1 MSIPMSAPSL
11 QADEPC
17 DPFMAGLTFHH
28 APVSGKDAADVHE
41 YVKAMQRAGAVVTPQ
56 HDARVTH
63 VVLSKTGPAGSED
76 EALYKAAGRAGS
88 RVVSWFWIQECLKA
102 RELVSVD
109 DSVLFRPLPSLEGLP
124 EMRGLKICVTGY
136 TGDRRAELITII
148 GLLGAE
154 YMRSLDRRSTHL
166 VCYEFEGAKW
176 AKANQTKIQKIVS
189 HRWLEACLGKWT
201 RMPEAPYATLSGKEE
216 DELAAAAAEDPEVP
230 DSDDEGAI
238 VEDSLATEPAEP
250 AGGSA
255 DKQKRA
261 RDATRAP
268 EGSLG
273 TFVTELTAG
282 AAVGGLLGRG
292 GVGADDDLAPGTVL
306 RDVSS
311 AQDAPEREDAQ
322 EKEMQPPAPRAPR
335 SASQSQ
341 GKSRGA
347 APLVLSPDWG
357 ALEQRASQHIERSRR
372 DVELDPTLARM
383 RRDGERPAAAQ
394 LAFAGRVGSPDAV
407 EAAFGGRFADRAP
420 ARFHA
425 FGDGDAPLA
434 ADDFSTF
441 LTHIAAG
448 SWEPD
453 VDATWNGDDGDDGSG
468 PNWLT
473 RVRTGETRFETL
485 AARPTGSSFRAVV
498 VHEPAPGT
506 FLACLPDT
514 RTEDLERWS
523 ALVVE
528 SKTRSARGPL
538 GAAVLARLRME
549 TAKQPDGDASAA
561 GPDALLRAFLEV
573 YCPFGH
579 EMGWSS
585 LRAMLRPAGRE
596 SDARLRLRDARDV
609 VTLPRRTPG
618 NLEGVTLCEVRRPL
632 SEVLAGF
639 HELLAGPTEPDMTQG
654 APADALTA
662 PPSTKAWTAD
672 HGARIS
678 VQACAP
684 GSQAAVAAASAG
696 WLAADDPA
704 EAPRDENDAPTREV
718 PEVPSPEKEERE
730 EEEEEEEVRGDL
742 AARLDACAGAGAET
756 EAPPAAD
763 EATCSDDEDAVAPGR
778 RARGVKRAV
787 LLTQDTAEDED
798 EDGDGDGDEKNSA
811 AASVPRAKR
820 ARAAKTPAAVAP
832 RATRSKTPVAAAKT
846 PAAVAPRATRSK
858 TPVAA
863 AKTPAAAAKTPRAK
877 TAAPPSSGAPKA
889 KASKPASK
897 KISSRTPA
905 SRVAPSASGSGEGT
919 RHASSPPPNTEEKR
933 RPRVALSGFSSAD
946 LTKYGATVTRLGAS
960 LCAGHAWD
968 PRATHVVFGPR
979 GSRSIKF
986 LAAAASGVPLLDASF
1001 LDASRRAGKLL
1012 GPETF
1017 QQHLWRGG
1025 WRGADAGLVAPDAAA
1040 HWLSRTRSA
1049 SRVPSVDARPFA
1061 GLVVAVA
1068 PFPSSNRVERDM
1080 LVAVLRA
1087 GGARVSTVSAKGALI
1102 PAAPA
1107 PDVAIVD
1114 PGSFA
1119 GADAAAGRA
1128 GAAAAAAAGG
1138 ACVAPEFFKSW
1149 LSRPGASLA
1158 QHVLRGEVV
1167 GALADALKRTSGA
1180 DAEEAEEEAEEPAP
1194 PSTSRAEAPRRAA
1207 KPAPR
1212 PKASEAAASKAA
1224 GSGGSGTKRAPAKD
1238 RAVPIVGKR
1247 RRVLAPRN

>member
-832 RATRSKTPVAAAKT
+832 RATRSKTPAAAAKT

-905 SRVAPSASGSGEGT
+905 SRVAPSASGSDEGT

-1128 GAAAAAAAGG
+1128 GAAAAACRGRR
-1138 ACVAPEFFKSW
+1138 VRR
-1149 LSRPGASLA
+1149 SRVLQELA
-1158 QHVLRGEVV
+1158 L
-1167 GALADALKRTSGA
+1167 
-1180 DAEEAEEEAEEPAP
+1180 
-1194 PSTSRAEAPRRAA
+1194 APRRQPGAA
-1207 KPAPR
+1207 RAPR
-1212 PKASEAAASKAA
+1212 R
-1224 GSGGSGTKRAPAKD
+1224 GGRRA
-1238 RAVPIVGKR
+1238 R
-1247 RRVLAPRN
+1247 RRTQAHVRRGRRGGGGGGGGTGAAVDVACRGASPRGETRASAEGV

>member
-28 APVSGKDAADVHE
+28 APVAGKDAADVQE
-41 YVKAMQRAGAVVTPQ
+41 YVKAMQRAGAVVTPH

-76 EALYKAAGRAGS
+76 EALHKAAGRAGS

-102 RELVSVD
+102 NELVPVD

-124 EMRGLKICVTGY
+124 EMRDLKVCVTGY
-136 TGDRRAELITII
+136 TGDRRAELITIV

-154 YMRSLDRRSTHL
+154 YMRALDRRSTHL

-176 AKANQTKIQKIVS
+176 AKANQTKLQKIVS
-189 HRWLEACLGKWT
+189 HRWLERCLEKWT
-201 RMPEAPYATLSGKEE
+201 ALPEAPFAERSGKEE
-216 DELAAAAAEDPEVP
+216 DALAAAAAEDPEVP
-230 DSDDEGAI
+230 DSDDEGAV

-255 DKQKRA
+255 AERA
-261 RDATRAP
+261 RARKSARAP
-268 EGSLG
+268 EGSFG

-282 AAVGGLLGRG
+282 AAAGAGTRG
-292 GVGADDDLAPGTVL
+292 VAGADDDVAPGTVL
-306 RDVSS
+306 REVSS
-311 AQDAPEREDAQ
+311 AQEAAEREEGERD
-322 EKEMQPPAPRAPR
+322 MQPPAPRAPR

-372 DVELDPTLARM
+372 DVELDPTLLALRG
-383 RRDGERPAAAQ
+383 RGEPIAAAQ

-407 EAAFGGRFADRAP
+407 EAAFGGRFADRQP

-434 ADDFSTF
+434 AEDFAAF
-441 LTHIAAG
+441 ARHVAAG
-448 SWEPD
+448 VWEPD
-453 VDATWNGDDGDDGSG
+453 VDERNANAK
-468 PNWLT
+468 PAWLR
-473 RVRTGETRFETL
+473 RVLAGETRFETL
-485 AARPTGSSFRAVV
+485 AARPAGVGSSAVSV
-498 VHEPAPGT
+498 TEPAPGL
-506 FLACLPDT
+506 FLACLSSA
-514 RTEDLERWS
+514 RAEDVARWG
-523 ALVVE
+523 ALCVD

-538 GAAVLARLRME
+538 GAAVLARLQME
-549 TAKQPDGDASAA
+549 TAKQPDGDGALA
-561 GPDALLRAFLEV
+561 GPDALLRTFLEV

-585 LRAMLRPAGRE
+585 LRAMLRPAATGRANAE
-596 SDARLRLRDARDV
+596 KSSARLRLRDAGEV

-639 HELLAGPTEPDMTQG
+639 HELLAGPTEPDMTQA
-654 APADALTA
+654 APAEALPA
-662 PPSTKAWTAD
+662 PPRTKSWTVD
-672 HGARIS
+672 HGTRVS

-696 WLAADDPA
+696 WLAADEPA
-704 EAPRDENDAPTREV
+704 EAPRDDAPAREG
-718 PEVPSPEKEERE
+718 PSPETRDAQDARE
-730 EEEEEEEVRGDL
+730 EEAVRGDL

-763 EATCSDDEDAVAPGR
+763 EATRSDDEDAVAPGR
-778 RARGVKRAV
+778 RARRGGARARPV
-787 LLTQDTAEDED
+787 LLTQDTAEDEGGD
-798 EDGDGDGDEKNSA
+798 LSGDGDGDGEEKDSA
-811 AASVPRAKR
+811 AASVPRARR
-820 ARAAKTPAAVAP
+820 ARAAKTPVTKTPVTKTPVAVAA
-832 RATRSKTPVAAAKT
+832 RATRS
-846 PAAVAPRATRSK
+846 
-858 TPVAA
+858 
-863 AKTPAAAAKTPRAK
+863 KTPAAAAKTSKK
-877 TAAPPSSGAPKA
+877 TSS
-889 KASKPASK
+889 ASK
-897 KISSRTPA
+897 KTSSA
-905 SRVAPSASGSGEGT
+905 SKKPSSKKPSSTRGAQASGSGPRGV
-919 RHASSPPPNTEEKR
+919 SSPPAAAR
-933 RPRVALSGFSSAD
+933 RPRVALSGFGSAD
-946 LTKYGATVTRLGAS
+946 LTKYGATATRLGAS

-1001 LDASRRAGKLL
+1001 LDASRRAGALL

-1017 QQHLWRGG
+1017 GDHLWRGG
-1025 WRGADAGLVAPDAAA
+1025 WRGADAGLVAPDAAKR
-1040 HWLSRTRSA
+1040 WLSLNRGSGE
-1049 SRVPSVDARPFA
+1049 DARPFA

-1080 LVAVLRA
+1080 LVEVLRA

-1107 PDVAIVD
+1107 PDVAVVD

-1167 GALADALKRTSGA
+1167 GALADALARTSGA
-1180 DAEEAEEEAEEPAP
+1180 DAEEADEEAEPPAP
-1194 PSTSRAEAPRRAA
+1194 RSTSRAEARLRAA
-1207 KPAPR
+1207 KPAPQA
-1212 PKASEAAASKAA
+1212 KAAEAAASEAA
-1224 GSGGSGTKRAPAKD
+1224 GGSGTKRASAKD

>member
-28 APVSGKDAADVHE
+28 APVAGKDAADVQE
-41 YVKAMQRAGAVVTPQ
+41 YVKAMQRAGAVVTPH

-76 EALYKAAGRAGS
+76 EALHKAAGRAGS

-102 RELVSVD
+102 NELVPVD

-124 EMRGLKICVTGY
+124 EMRDLKVCVTGY
-136 TGDRRAELITII
+136 TGDRRAELITIV

-154 YMRSLDRRSTHL
+154 YMRALDRRSTHL

-176 AKANQTKIQKIVS
+176 AKANQTKLQKIVS
-189 HRWLEACLGKWT
+189 HRWLEQCLEKWT
-201 RMPEAPYATLSGKEE
+201 ALPEAPFAERSGKEE
-216 DELAAAAAEDPEVP
+216 DALAAAAAEDPEVP
-230 DSDDEGAI
+230 DSDDEGAV

-255 DKQKRA
+255 AERA
-261 RDATRAP
+261 RARKSARAP
-268 EGSLG
+268 EGSFG

-282 AAVGGLLGRG
+282 AAAGAGTRG
-292 GVGADDDLAPGTVL
+292 VAGADDDVAPGTVL

-311 AQDAPEREDAQ
+311 AQEAAEREEGERD
-322 EKEMQPPAPRAPR
+322 MQPPAPRAPR

-341 GKSRGA
+341 GKSRGL
-347 APLVLSPDWG
+347 APGALLPGSELLSPDWG
-357 ALEQRASQHIERSRR
+357 ALELRASQHIERSRR
-372 DVELDPTLARM
+372 DVELDPTLLALRG
-383 RRDGERPAAAQ
+383 RGEPIAAAQ

-407 EAAFGGRFADRAP
+407 EAAFGGRFADRQP

-434 ADDFSTF
+434 AEDFAAF
-441 LTHIAAG
+441 ARHVAAG
-448 SWEPD
+448 VWEPD
-453 VDATWNGDDGDDGSG
+453 VDERNANAK
-468 PNWLT
+468 PAWLR
-473 RVRTGETRFETL
+473 RVLAGETRFETL
-485 AARPTGSSFRAVV
+485 AARPAGVGSSAVSV
-498 VHEPAPGT
+498 TEPAPGL
-506 FLACLPDT
+506 FLACLSSA
-514 RTEDLERWS
+514 RAEDVARWG
-523 ALVVE
+523 ALCVD

-538 GAAVLARLRME
+538 GAAVLARLQME
-549 TAKQPDGDASAA
+549 TAKQPDGDGALA
-561 GPDALLRAFLEV
+561 GPDALLRTFLEV

-585 LRAMLRPAGRE
+585 LRAMLRPAATGRANAE
-596 SDARLRLRDARDV
+596 KSSARLRLRDAGEV

-639 HELLAGPTEPDMTQG
+639 HELLAGPTEPDMTQA
-654 APADALTA
+654 APAEALPA
-662 PPSTKAWTAD
+662 PPRTKSWTVD
-672 HGARIS
+672 HGTRVS

-696 WLAADDPA
+696 WLAADEPA
-704 EAPRDENDAPTREV
+704 EAPRDDAPAREGA
-718 PEVPSPEKEERE
+718 SPETRDAQDARE
-730 EEEEEEEVRGDL
+730 EEAVRGDL

-763 EATCSDDEDAVAPGR
+763 EATRSDDEDAVAPGR
-778 RARGVKRAV
+778 RARRGGARARPV
-787 LLTQDTAEDED
+787 LLTQDTAEDEGGD
-798 EDGDGDGDEKNSA
+798 LSGDGDGDGEEKDSA
-811 AASVPRAKR
+811 AASVPRARR
-820 ARAAKTPAAVAP
+820 ARAAKTPVTKTPVAVAA
-832 RATRSKTPVAAAKT
+832 RATRS
-846 PAAVAPRATRSK
+846 
-858 TPVAA
+858 
-863 AKTPAAAAKTPRAK
+863 KTPAAAAKTSKK
-877 TAAPPSSGAPKA
+877 TSS
-889 KASKPASK
+889 ASK
-897 KISSRTPA
+897 KTSSA
-905 SRVAPSASGSGEGT
+905 SKKPSSKKPSSTRGAQASGSGPRGV
-919 RHASSPPPNTEEKR
+919 SSPPAAAR
-933 RPRVALSGFSSAD
+933 RPRVALSGFGSAD
-946 LTKYGATVTRLGAS
+946 LTKYGATATRLGAS

-1001 LDASRRAGKLL
+1001 LDASRRAGALL

-1017 QQHLWRGG
+1017 GDHLWRGG
-1025 WRGADAGLVAPDAAA
+1025 WRGADAGLVAPDAAKR
-1040 HWLSRTRSA
+1040 WLSLNRGSGE
-1049 SRVPSVDARPFA
+1049 DARPFA

-1080 LVAVLRA
+1080 LVEVLRA

-1107 PDVAIVD
+1107 PDVAVVD

-1167 GALADALKRTSGA
+1167 GALADALARTSGA
-1180 DAEEAEEEAEEPAP
+1180 GAEETDEEAEPPAP
-1194 PSTSRAEAPRRAA
+1194 RSTSRAEARLRAA
-1207 KPAPR
+1207 KPAPQA
-1212 PKASEAAASKAA
+1212 KAAEAAASEAA
-1224 GSGGSGTKRAPAKD
+1224 GGSGTKRASAKD

-1247 RRVLAPRN
+1247 RRVLAQRN

>member
-28 APVSGKDAADVHE
+28 APVAGKDAADVQE
-41 YVKAMQRAGAVVTPQ
+41 YVKAMQRAGAVVTPH

-76 EALYKAAGRAGS
+76 EALHKAAGRAGS

-102 RELVSVD
+102 NELVPVD

-124 EMRGLKICVTGY
+124 EMRDLKVCVTGY
-136 TGDRRAELITII
+136 TGDRRAELITIV

-154 YMRSLDRRSTHL
+154 YMRALDRRSTHL

-176 AKANQTKIQKIVS
+176 AKANQTKLQKIVS
-189 HRWLEACLGKWT
+189 HRWLEQCLEKWT
-201 RMPEAPYATLSGKEE
+201 ALPEAPFAERSGKEE
-216 DELAAAAAEDPEVP
+216 DALAAAAAEDPEIP

-255 DKQKRA
+255 AERA
-261 RDATRAP
+261 RARKSARAP
-268 EGSLG
+268 EGSFG

-282 AAVGGLLGRG
+282 AAAGAGARG
-292 GVGADDDLAPGTVL
+292 VVGADDDVAPGTVL

-311 AQDAPEREDAQ
+311 AQEAAEREEGERD
-322 EKEMQPPAPRAPR
+322 MQPPAPRAPR

-341 GKSRGA
+341 GKSRGL
-347 APLVLSPDWG
+347 APGALLPGSELLSPDWG
-357 ALEQRASQHIERSRR
+357 ALELRASQHIERSRR
-372 DVELDPTLARM
+372 DVELDPTLLAL
-383 RRDGERPAAAQ
+383 RDRGEPIAAAQ

-407 EAAFGGRFADRAP
+407 EAAFGGRFADRQP

-434 ADDFSTF
+434 AEDFAAF
-441 LTHIAAG
+441 ARHVAAG
-448 SWEPD
+448 VWEPD
-453 VDATWNGDDGDDGSG
+453 VDERNANAK
-468 PNWLT
+468 PAWLR
-473 RVRTGETRFETL
+473 RVLAGETRFETL
-485 AARPTGSSFRAVV
+485 AARPAGVGSSAVSV
-498 VHEPAPGT
+498 TEPAPGL
-506 FLACLPDT
+506 FLACLSSA
-514 RTEDLERWS
+514 RAEDVARWG
-523 ALVVE
+523 ALCVD

-538 GAAVLARLRME
+538 GAAVLARLQME
-549 TAKQPDGDASAA
+549 TAKQPDGDGALA
-561 GPDALLRAFLEV
+561 GPDALLRTFLEV

-585 LRAMLRPAGRE
+585 LRAMLRPAATGRANAE
-596 SDARLRLRDARDV
+596 KSSARLRLRDAGEV

-639 HELLAGPTEPDMTQG
+639 HELLAGPTEPDMTQA
-654 APADALTA
+654 APAEALPA
-662 PPSTKAWTAD
+662 PPRTKSWTVD
-672 HGARIS
+672 HGTRMS

-696 WLAADDPA
+696 WLAADEPA
-704 EAPRDENDAPTREV
+704 EAPRDDAPAREG
-718 PEVPSPEKEERE
+718 PSPETRDARPDARE
-730 EEEEEEEVRGDL
+730 EEAVDINL

-763 EATCSDDEDAVAPGR
+763 EATRSEDEDAVAPGR
-778 RARGVKRAV
+778 RARRGGARARPV
-787 LLTQDTAEDED
+787 LLTQDTTEDEGVD
-798 EDGDGDGDEKNSA
+798 LGGDGDGDGEEKDSA
-811 AASVPRAKR
+811 AASVPRARR
-820 ARAAKTPAAVAP
+820 ARAAKTPVTKTPVTKTPVTKTPVAVAA
-832 RATRSKTPVAAAKT
+832 RATRS
-846 PAAVAPRATRSK
+846 
-858 TPVAA
+858 
-863 AKTPAAAAKTPRAK
+863 KTPAAAAKTAK
-877 TAAPPSSGAPKA
+877 ITSS
-889 KASKPASK
+889 ASK
-897 KISSRTPA
+897 KTSSA
-905 SRVAPSASGSGEGT
+905 SKKTSSKLATRGAEASGSGPRGV
-919 RHASSPPPNTEEKR
+919 SSPPAAAR
-933 RPRVALSGFSSAD
+933 RPRVALSGFGSAD
-946 LTKYGATVTRLGAS
+946 LTKYGATATRLGAS

-1001 LDASRRAGKLL
+1001 LDASRRAGALL

-1017 QQHLWRGG
+1017 GDHLWRGG
-1025 WRGADAGLVAPDAAA
+1025 WRGADAGLVAPDAAKR
-1040 HWLSRTRSA
+1040 WLSRRQKAQARGSGE
-1049 SRVPSVDARPFA
+1049 DARPFA

-1080 LVAVLRA
+1080 LVEVLRA

-1107 PDVAIVD
+1107 PDVAVVD

-1167 GALADALKRTSGA
+1167 GALADALARTSGA
-1180 DAEEAEEEAEEPAP
+1180 GAEETDEEAEPPAP
-1194 PSTSRAEAPRRAA
+1194 RSTSRAEAPPRAA
-1207 KPAPR
+1207 KPAPQA
-1212 PKASEAAASKAA
+1212 KATEAAASEAA
-1224 GSGGSGTKRAPAKD
+1224 GGSGTKRVSAKD
-1238 RAVPIVGKR
+1238 RAMPIVGKR

>member
-28 APVSGKDAADVHE
+28 APISGKDAADVHE
-41 YVKAMQRAGAVVTPQ
+41 YVKAMQRAGAVVTPH
-56 HDARVTH
+56 HDAHVTH

-102 RELVSVD
+102 RELVPVD

-136 TGDRRAELITII
+136 TGDRRAELITIV

-154 YMRSLDRRSTHL
+154 YMRALDRRSTHL
-166 VCYEFEGAKW
+166 VCFEFEGAKW

-201 RMPEAPYATLSGKEE
+201 RLPEAPYATLSGKEE

-230 DSDDEGAI
+230 DSDDEGAL
-238 VEDSLATEPAEP
+238 VEDSLATEPADP
-250 AGGSA
+250 GGGSA
-255 DKQKRA
+255 AKRA
-261 RDATRAP
+261 RALGARAP

-282 AAVGGLLGRG
+282 DVVVGARG
-292 GVGADDDLAPGTVL
+292 VAGADDDVAPGTML

-311 AQDAPEREDAQ
+311 AQEAAAREEG

-335 SASQSQ
+335 SASQPRVE
-341 GKSRGA
+341 SRGA
-347 APLVLSPDWG
+347 AALAAPGSELPSPDWG

-372 DVELDPTLARM
+372 DVELDPTLSTLRG
-383 RRDGERPAAAQ
+383 RGEPVAAAQ

-407 EAAFGGRFADRAP
+407 EAAFGGRFAHRQP

-434 ADDFSTF
+434 ADDFSAF
-441 LTHIAAG
+441 LKHVAAG
-448 SWEPD
+448 VWEPD
-453 VDATWNGDDGDDGSG
+453 ALGADDGGT
-468 PNWLT
+468 PAWLR
-473 RVRTGETRFETL
+473 RVLTGETRFETF
-485 AARPTGSSFRAVV
+485 AARPALHVSGAPNSVSVV
-498 VHEPAPGT
+498 EPAPGM
-506 FLACLPDT
+506 FMACLSSA
-514 RTEDLERWS
+514 RAEDLERWS
-523 ALVVE
+523 ELCAE

-549 TAKQPDGDASAA
+549 TAKQPDGDVSPA

-585 LRAMLRPAGRE
+585 LRAMLRPAAAAAAGRE
-596 SDARLRLRDARDV
+596 SDARLRLRDAGEV

-632 SEVLAGF
+632 REVLAGF
-639 HELLAGPTEPDMTQG
+639 HELLAGPTEPDMTQ
-654 APADALTA
+654 ADRPADFSALGSA
-662 PPSTKAWTAD
+662 PPHTKEWTANE
-672 HGARIS
+672 GARMS

-696 WLAADDPA
+696 WLANDEPA
-704 EAPRDENDAPTREV
+704 ECARDDAPTRNAE
-718 PEVPSPEKEERE
+718 PEKEDE
-730 EEEEEEEVRGDL
+730 EEARGSKREVRGDL
-742 AARLDACAGAGAET
+742 AAQLDACAGAGAET
-756 EAPPAAD
+756 EALAVSAD
-763 EATCSDDEDAVAPGR
+763 EATEASDDETVVAPGR
-778 RARGVKRAV
+778 RARGANKRPV
-787 LLTQDTAEDED
+787 LLTQDTAEDEGA
-798 EDGDGDGDEKNSA
+798 DGDGNRDGDEKNSA
-811 AASVPRAKR
+811 RRARVPRATR
-820 ARAAKTPAAVAP
+820 ARTAKTPVSVATTPTTKTPKTPAADAK
-832 RATRSKTPVAAAKT
+832 ASRSKSAAA
-846 PAAVAPRATRSK
+846 R
-858 TPVAA
+858 
-863 AKTPAAAAKTPRAK
+863 PAAARAAGSTGPRA
-877 TAAPPSSGAPKA
+877 PSPA
-889 KASKPASK
+889 KASKKPSNTK
-897 KISSRTPA
+897 KLKKAARGGE
-905 SRVAPSASGSGEGT
+905 ASGSGP
-919 RHASSPPPNTEEKR
+919 RVSSFPPAAER
-933 RPRVALSGFSSAD
+933 RPRIALSGFSSAD
-946 LTKYGATVTRLGAS
+946 LTKYGATATRLGAS

-1001 LDASRRAGKLL
+1001 LDASRRAGAML
-1012 GPETF
+1012 GAETF
-1017 QQHLWRGG
+1017 GDHLWRGG
-1025 WRGADAGLVAPDAAA
+1025 WRGADAGLVAPDASARWWS
-1040 HWLSRTRSA
+1040 HSRRA
-1049 SRVPSVDARPFA
+1049 RENKEDPRPFA
-1061 GLVVAVA
+1061 GLCVAVA

-1149 LSRPGASLA
+1149 LSRPGTSLA

-1167 GALADALKRTSGA
+1167 GALADALARASGA
-1180 DAEEAEEEAEEPAP
+1180 DAERADEREAEKPAP
-1194 PSTSRAEAPRRAA
+1194 RPASRAKAPPRAA

-1212 PKASEAAASKAA
+1212 SKAAEAAASKAA
-1224 GSGGSGTKRAPAKD
+1224 GSGTKRTAAKD
-1238 RAVPIVGKR
+1238 RAAPIVSKR

>member
-41 YVKAMQRAGAVVTPQ
+41 YVKAMQRAGAVVTPH

-63 VVLSKTGPAGSED
+63 VILSKTGPAGSED

-282 AAVGGLLGRG
+282 AAVGGLIGRG
-292 GVGADDDLAPGTVL
+292 GAGADDDLAPGTVL

-311 AQDAPEREDAQ
+311 ARDAPEREDAQ
-322 EKEMQPPAPRAPR
+322 EKEKEMQPPAPRAPR

-347 APLVLSPDWG
+347 APPVLSPDWG

-407 EAAFGGRFADRAP
+407 EAAFGGRFADRQP

-434 ADDFSTF
+434 ADDFATF

-453 VDATWNGDDGDDGSG
+453 VDATWNGDDGRG
-468 PNWLT
+468 PAWLT
-473 RVRTGETRFETL
+473 RVLAGETRFETL

-506 FLACLPDT
+506 FLACLPDV

-523 ALVVE
+523 ALCVE

-549 TAKQPDGDASAA
+549 TAKQPDGDASPA

-596 SDARLRLRDARDV
+596 SDARLRLRDVRDV

-662 PPSTKAWTAD
+662 PPPTKAWTAD

-730 EEEEEEEVRGDL
+730 EEEEEKEFRGDL
-742 AARLDACAGAGAET
+742 AARLDACAGSGAET

-763 EATCSDDEDAVAPGR
+763 EATRSDDEDAIAPGR
-778 RARGVKRAV
+778 RARGAKRAV
-787 LLTQDTAEDED
+787 LLTQDTAED

-820 ARAAKTPAAVAP
+820 ARAAKTPVAVAP
-832 RATRSKTPVAAAKT
+832 RATRSKTPVAN
-846 PAAVAPRATRSK
+846 
-858 TPVAA
+858 
-863 AKTPAAAAKTPRAK
+863 AKTPRAK
-877 TAAPPSSGAPKA
+877 KQTAAPPSSVPPKA
-889 KASKPASK
+889 KASKPAVSK
-897 KISSRTPA
+897 TISSRTPA
-905 SRVAPSASGSGEGT
+905 SRVAPSASGSRSGEGT
-919 RHASSPPPNTEEKR
+919 RHAASSPPPNTER

-1049 SRVPSVDARPFA
+1049 FSSRDPSVDARPFA

-1114 PGSFA
+1114 PGAFA
-1119 GADAAAGRA
+1119 GADVAAGRA

-1180 DAEEAEEEAEEPAP
+1180 DAEEAEEEEAEKPAP
-1194 PSTSRAEAPRRAA
+1194 PSTTRAEAPRRAA

>member
-28 APVSGKDAADVHE
+28 APVAGKDAADVQE
-41 YVKAMQRAGAVVTPQ
+41 YVKAMQRAGAVVTPH

-76 EALYKAAGRAGS
+76 EALHKAAGRAGS

-102 RELVSVD
+102 NELVPVD

-124 EMRGLKICVTGY
+124 EMRDLKVCVTGY
-136 TGDRRAELITII
+136 TGDRRAELITIV

-154 YMRSLDRRSTHL
+154 YMRALDRRSTHL

-176 AKANQTKIQKIVS
+176 AKANQTKLQKIVS
-189 HRWLEACLGKWT
+189 HRWLEQCLEKWT
-201 RMPEAPYATLSGKEE
+201 ALPEAPFAERSGKEE
-216 DELAAAAAEDPEVP
+216 DALAAAAAEDPEIP
-230 DSDDEGAI
+230 DSDDEGAV

-255 DKQKRA
+255 AERA
-261 RDATRAP
+261 RARKSARAP
-268 EGSLG
+268 EGSFG

-282 AAVGGLLGRG
+282 AAAGAGTRG
-292 GVGADDDLAPGTVL
+292 VAGADDDVAPGTVL
-306 RDVSS
+306 REVSS
-311 AQDAPEREDAQ
+311 AQEAAEREEGERD
-322 EKEMQPPAPRAPR
+322 MQPPAPRAPR

-341 GKSRGA
+341 GKSRGL
-347 APLVLSPDWG
+347 APGALLPGSELPSPDWG
-357 ALEQRASQHIERSRR
+357 ALELRASQHIERSRR
-372 DVELDPTLARM
+372 DVELDPTLLALRG
-383 RRDGERPAAAQ
+383 RGEPIAAAQ

-407 EAAFGGRFADRAP
+407 EAAFGGRFADRQP

-434 ADDFSTF
+434 AEDFAAF
-441 LTHIAAG
+441 ARHVAAG
-448 SWEPD
+448 VWEPD
-453 VDATWNGDDGDDGSG
+453 VDERNANAK
-468 PNWLT
+468 PAWLR
-473 RVRTGETRFETL
+473 RVLAGETRFETL
-485 AARPTGSSFRAVV
+485 AARPAGVGSSAVSV
-498 VHEPAPGT
+498 TEPAPGL
-506 FLACLPDT
+506 FLACLSNA
-514 RTEDLERWS
+514 RAEDVARWG
-523 ALVVE
+523 ALCVD

-538 GAAVLARLRME
+538 GAAVLARLQME
-549 TAKQPDGDASAA
+549 TAKQPDGDGALA
-561 GPDALLRAFLEV
+561 GPDALLRTFLEV

-585 LRAMLRPAGRE
+585 LRAMLRPAATGRANAE
-596 SDARLRLRDARDV
+596 KSSARLRLRDAGEV

-639 HELLAGPTEPDMTQG
+639 HELLAGPTEPDMTQA
-654 APADALTA
+654 APAEALPA
-662 PPSTKAWTAD
+662 PPRTKSWTVD
-672 HGARIS
+672 HGTRVS

-696 WLAADDPA
+696 WLAADEPA
-704 EAPRDENDAPTREV
+704 EAPRDDAPAREGA
-718 PEVPSPEKEERE
+718 SPETRDAQDARE
-730 EEEEEEEVRGDL
+730 EEAVRGDL

-763 EATCSDDEDAVAPGR
+763 EATRSDDEDAVAPGR
-778 RARGVKRAV
+778 RARRGGARARPV
-787 LLTQDTAEDED
+787 LLTQDTAEDEGVD
-798 EDGDGDGDEKNSA
+798 LSGDGDGDGEEKDSA
-811 AASVPRAKR
+811 AASVPRARR
-820 ARAAKTPAAVAP
+820 ARAAKTPVTKTPVTKTPVAVAA
-832 RATRSKTPVAAAKT
+832 RATRS
-846 PAAVAPRATRSK
+846 
-858 TPVAA
+858 
-863 AKTPAAAAKTPRAK
+863 KTPAAAAKTSKK
-877 TAAPPSSGAPKA
+877 TSS
-889 KASKPASK
+889 ASK
-897 KISSRTPA
+897 KTSSA
-905 SRVAPSASGSGEGT
+905 SKKPSSKKPSSTRGAQASGSGPRGV
-919 RHASSPPPNTEEKR
+919 SSPPAAAR
-933 RPRVALSGFSSAD
+933 RPRVALSGFGSAD
-946 LTKYGATVTRLGAS
+946 LTKYGATATRLGAS

-1001 LDASRRAGKLL
+1001 LDASRRAGALL

-1017 QQHLWRGG
+1017 GDHLWRGG
-1025 WRGADAGLVAPDAAA
+1025 WRGADAGLVAPDAAKR
-1040 HWLSRTRSA
+1040 WLSLNRGSGE
-1049 SRVPSVDARPFA
+1049 DARPFA

-1080 LVAVLRA
+1080 LVEVLRA

-1107 PDVAIVD
+1107 PDVAVVD

-1167 GALADALKRTSGA
+1167 GALADALARTSGA
-1180 DAEEAEEEAEEPAP
+1180 DAEEADEEAEPPAP
-1194 PSTSRAEAPRRAA
+1194 RSTSRAEARLRAA

-1212 PKASEAAASKAA
+1212 AKAAEAAASEAA
-1224 GSGGSGTKRAPAKD
+1224 GGSGTKRASAKD
-1238 RAVPIVGKR
+1238 RAMPIVGKR

>member
-28 APVSGKDAADVHE
+28 APVAGKDAADVQE
-41 YVKAMQRAGAVVTPQ
+41 YVKAMQRAGAVVTPH

-76 EALYKAAGRAGS
+76 EALHKAAGRAGS

-102 RELVSVD
+102 NELVPVD

-124 EMRGLKICVTGY
+124 EMRDLKVCVTGY
-136 TGDRRAELITII
+136 TGDRRAELITIV

-154 YMRSLDRRSTHL
+154 YMRALDRRSTHL

-176 AKANQTKIQKIVS
+176 AKANQTKLQKIVS
-189 HRWLEACLGKWT
+189 HRWLEQCLEKWT
-201 RMPEAPYATLSGKEE
+201 ALPEAPFAARSGKEE
-216 DELAAAAAEDPEVP
+216 DALAAAAAEDPEIP
-230 DSDDEGAI
+230 DSDDEGAV

-255 DKQKRA
+255 AERA
-261 RDATRAP
+261 RARKSARAP
-268 EGSLG
+268 EGSFG

-282 AAVGGLLGRG
+282 AGAGAGARG
-292 GVGADDDLAPGTVL
+292 VVGADDDVAPGTVL

-311 AQDAPEREDAQ
+311 AQEAAEREEGERD
-322 EKEMQPPAPRAPR
+322 MQPPAPRAPR

-341 GKSRGA
+341 GKSRGL
-347 APLVLSPDWG
+347 APGALLPGSELLSPDWG
-357 ALEQRASQHIERSRR
+357 ALELRASQHIERSRR
-372 DVELDPTLARM
+372 DVELDPTLLAL
-383 RRDGERPAAAQ
+383 RDRGEPIAAAQ

-407 EAAFGGRFADRAP
+407 EAAFGGRFADRQP

-434 ADDFSTF
+434 AEDFAAF
-441 LTHIAAG
+441 ARHVAAG
-448 SWEPD
+448 VWEPD
-453 VDATWNGDDGDDGSG
+453 VDERNANAK
-468 PNWLT
+468 PAWLR
-473 RVRTGETRFETL
+473 RVLAGETRFETL
-485 AARPTGSSFRAVV
+485 AARPAGVGSSAVSV
-498 VHEPAPGT
+498 TEPAPGL
-506 FLACLPDT
+506 FLACLSSA
-514 RTEDLERWS
+514 RAEDVARWG
-523 ALVVE
+523 ALCVA

-538 GAAVLARLRME
+538 GAAVLARLQME
-549 TAKQPDGDASAA
+549 TAKQPDGDGALA
-561 GPDALLRAFLEV
+561 GPDALLRTFLEV

-585 LRAMLRPAGRE
+585 LRAMLRPAATGRANAE
-596 SDARLRLRDARDV
+596 KSSARLRLRDAGEV

-632 SEVLAGF
+632 REVLAGF
-639 HELLAGPTEPDMTQG
+639 HELLAGPTEPDMTQA
-654 APADALTA
+654 APAEALPA
-662 PPSTKAWTAD
+662 PPRTKAWTVD
-672 HGARIS
+672 HGTRMS

-696 WLAADDPA
+696 WLAADEPPPA
-704 EAPRDENDAPTREV
+704 EAPRDDAPAREG
-718 PEVPSPEKEERE
+718 PSPETRDAQDARE
-730 EEEEEEEVRGDL
+730 EEAVRGDL
-742 AARLDACAGAGAET
+742 AARLDACAGASAEK

-763 EATCSDDEDAVAPGR
+763 EATRSDDEDAVAPGR
-778 RARGVKRAV
+778 RARRGARARPV
-787 LLTQDTAEDED
+787 LLTQDTAEDEGVD
-798 EDGDGDGDEKNSA
+798 RGGDGDGEEKNSA
-811 AASVPRAKR
+811 AASVPRARR
-820 ARAAKTPAAVAP
+820 ARAAKTPVTKTPVAVAT
-832 RATRSKTPVAAAKT
+832 RATRSKTPVAAEKT
-846 PAAVAPRATRSK
+846 PKK
-858 TPVAA
+858 T
-863 AKTPAAAAKTPRAK
+863 
-877 TAAPPSSGAPKA
+877 SSGTA
-889 KASKPASK
+889 KKTSSASK
-897 KISSRTPA
+897 KPSSKK
-905 SRVAPSASGSGEGT
+905 PSSKKPSSARGAEVSGSGPRG
-919 RHASSPPPNTEEKR
+919 ASSPPAAAR
-933 RPRVALSGFSSAD
+933 RPRVALSGFGSAD
-946 LTKYGATVTRLGAS
+946 LTKYGATATRLGAS

-1001 LDASRRAGKLL
+1001 LDASRRAGALL

-1017 QQHLWRGG
+1017 GDHLWRGG
-1025 WRGADAGLVAPDAAA
+1025 WRGADAGLVAPDAAKR
-1040 HWLSRTRSA
+1040 WLSRWQKAQARGSGE
-1049 SRVPSVDARPFA
+1049 DARPFA

-1068 PFPSSNRVERDM
+1068 PFPSSNRIERDM
-1080 LVAVLRA
+1080 LVEVLRA

-1107 PDVAIVD
+1107 PDVAVVD

-1167 GALADALKRTSGA
+1167 GALADALARTSGA
-1180 DAEEAEEEAEEPAP
+1180 GAEEADEEAEPPAP
-1194 PSTSRAEAPRRAA
+1194 RSTSRAEAPPRAA
-1207 KPAPR
+1207 KPAPQA
-1212 PKASEAAASKAA
+1212 KAAEAAASEAA
-1224 GSGGSGTKRAPAKD
+1224 GGSGTKRVSAKD